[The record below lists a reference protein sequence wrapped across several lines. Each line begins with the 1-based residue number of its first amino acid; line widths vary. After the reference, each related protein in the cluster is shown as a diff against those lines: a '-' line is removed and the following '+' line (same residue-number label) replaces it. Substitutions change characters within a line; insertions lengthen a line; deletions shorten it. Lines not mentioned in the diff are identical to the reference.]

1 MATLKWH
8 RVNTEQQHGEVL
20 VTSTPKRGEKHVRV
34 WCDSPEEFVAR
45 CEAGRHLE
53 RGSSSTID
61 QSSNPWSGSDS
72 FESATD
78 LARSGWSEVR
88 ASATGWRD
96 NATAEFARTLAPRW
110 GVEFVRSGGV
120 FDPVRDLVG
129 SQQCY
134 VRPVE
139 TYRPNTNARVHRLNV
154 NITATCTNDPAQ
166 ILRAGSAVVALIDC
180 MRVLGHTAEVVV
192 SETVAGQNNSVCFT
206 GFLLH
211 KANDVVDIDRMSY
224 WLAHPSAL
232 RRHIF
237 ACNESIGHAPAD
249 IPAGEA
255 EVRAERLQR
264 FGFVTGGYGRVSETP
279 TWATEACGITLDLGS
294 TDKRVRSIENN
305 GEIAWIGEQ
314 LRLLGV
320 MD

>member
-1 MATLKWH
+1 M
-8 RVNTEQQHGEVL
+8 
-20 VTSTPKRGEKHVRV
+20 
-34 WCDSPEEFVAR
+34 
-45 CEAGRHLE
+45 
-53 RGSSSTID
+53 
-61 QSSNPWSGSDS
+61 
-72 FESATD
+72 
-78 LARSGWSEVR
+78 
-88 ASATGWRD
+88 
-96 NATAEFARTLAPRW
+96 
-110 GVEFVRSGGV
+110 
-120 FDPVRDLVG
+120 
-129 SQQCY
+129 
-134 VRPVE
+134 
-139 TYRPNTNARVHRLNV
+139 
-154 NITATCTNDPAQ
+154 
-166 ILRAGSAVVALIDC
+166 
-180 MRVLGHTAEVVV
+180 
-192 SETVAGQNNSVCFT
+192 
-206 GFLLH
+206 H